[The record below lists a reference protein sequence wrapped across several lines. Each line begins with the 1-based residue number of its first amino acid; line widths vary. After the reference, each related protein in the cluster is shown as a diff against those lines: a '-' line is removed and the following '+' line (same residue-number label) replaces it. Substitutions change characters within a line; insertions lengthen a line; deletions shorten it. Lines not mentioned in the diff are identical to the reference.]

1 MHLSLILAVVI
12 PVAVQATT
20 LPGGHSDV
28 HGLILERQAPGTP
41 QYECHANCG
50 AALAGRRDPAHCSN
64 STWTAAY
71 DDCLECALDFN
82 IWTIYGGGVSSAAS
96 SCGLSP
102 TPSPS
107 GDTTAAPPITTSSS
121 SSTGLSTTAGP
132 GPTTAPPTAASNAT
146 TGSLTSSTAVSAYP
160 YQRWF
165 ESQ

>member
-12 PVAVQATT
+12 PVAVQATA
-20 LPGGHSDV
+20 LPDDHSDV

-41 QYECHANCG
+41 QYNCHADCG
-50 AALAGRRDPAHCSN
+50 AASAGRRDPAHCSN

-107 GDTTAAPPITTSSS
+107 GDTPTAPPVTTSSS
-121 SSTGLSTTAGP
+121 SSSSSPASL
-132 GPTTAPPTAASNAT
+132 PTTT
-146 TGSLTSSTAVSAYP
+146 TAYP
-160 YQRWF
+160 YQRCF
-165 ESQ
+165 ES